1 MSIVKKSLLAASLGL
16 LFAQAPAQA
25 ESLTKVVIGAS
36 GWTGFAPLTLA
47 AEKGFFKNHG
57 LDVEIKF
64 IPVKDRL
71 LAYAA
76 GSLQCAA
83 TTIDTFV
90 AWNTNKVPISM
101 IFLLDMSHGAD
112 GIAVRND
119 INSIADLKG
128 QTIAV
133 ETPGASPYFLLSYIM
148 HKNGIKMSEIKTN
161 TLSPQAAAQA
171 FVAGQGVAASTYEP
185 YLSTIRDNPQAGN
198 ILATTVD
205 YPAIIDFLG
214 CEPEFLKANPKVGT
228 ALVNG
233 YQDALNFI
241 KSDETEAFTIMGA
254 KVKQSAEQFKKSA
267 SFLTWKTKEESKA
280 YFANDILP
288 FMQETV
294 EILFDTKVIRTKP
307 DNLEAMFDA
316 SYVN

>member
-16 LFAQAPAQA
+16 LLAQAPAQA
-25 ESLTKVVIGAS
+25 ESLTKVVIGSS
-36 GWTGFAPLTLA
+36 GWTGFAPLNLA
-47 AEKGFFKNHG
+47 VDKGFFKNHG

-185 YLSTIRDNPQAGN
+185 YLSTIRDNPQAGK

>member
-1 MSIVKKSLLAASLGL
+1 MSLVKKSLLAASLGL
-16 LFAQAPAQA
+16 LLAQAPAQA
-25 ESLTKVVIGAS
+25 ESLTKVIIGAS

-47 AEKGFFKNHG
+47 VEKGFFKNHG

-90 AWNTNKVPISM
+90 AWNANKVPITK

-112 GIAVRND
+112 GLVVRND

-128 QTIAV
+128 KTIAV
-133 ETPGASPYFLLSYIM
+133 ETPGASPYFMLSYIM

-171 FVAGQGVAASTYEP
+171 FVAGQGEAAMTYEP
-185 YLSTIRDNPQAGN
+185 YMSTVRENPQAGK
-198 ILATTVD
+198 ILATTVE

-214 CEPEFLKANPKVGT
+214 CNPEFLKDNPKVGT

-241 KSDETEAFTIMGA
+241 KSDENEAFTIMGA
-254 KVKQSAEQFKKSA
+254 KVKQTAEQFKTSA
-267 SFLTWKTKEESKA
+267 SYLTWKTKEESKA

-288 FMQETV
+288 FMQETAD
-294 EILFDTKVIRTKP
+294 ILLDTKVIRQKP
-307 DNLEAMFDA
+307 ESFEAMYDA